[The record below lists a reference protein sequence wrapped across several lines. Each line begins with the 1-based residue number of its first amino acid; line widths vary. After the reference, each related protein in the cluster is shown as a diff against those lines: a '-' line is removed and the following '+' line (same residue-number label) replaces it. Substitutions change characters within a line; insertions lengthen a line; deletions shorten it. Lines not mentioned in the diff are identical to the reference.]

1 MHPGEGGWDAERRS
15 IGPGK
20 QGGEN
25 GDSLSMCA
33 PPRGRIAEH
42 CNAML
47 SVGQSGSR
55 SGGRSDRRIQAE
67 CCEWKAVAKLRKL
80 TSMELGHGAAMQCT
94 RGRVAGLPG
103 DGAVARESR
112 EARVVT
118 HCRCVPRRGG
128 ALQCIAMQCFQS
140 TSRAADLGGDLTD
153 GSKPS
158 TASGKQGQRVRR
170 RT

>member
-1 MHPGEGGWDAERRS
+1 
-15 IGPGK
+15 
-20 QGGEN
+20 
-25 GDSLSMCA
+25 
-33 PPRGRIAEH
+33 
-42 CNAML
+42 
-47 SVGQSGSR
+47 
-55 SGGRSDRRIQAE
+55 
-67 CCEWKAVAKLRKL
+67 
-80 TSMELGHGAAMQCT
+80 MQCT